1 MKLGQV
7 SVAVASTRKRN
18 KGLRAAAASRCV
30 HFFFP
35 AAAASKLRIDF
46 LLKKEKKTKLRID
59 SGQAAGWPP
68 AADSDAWPIPG
79 DEARATFQ
87 FR

>member
-7 SVAVASTRKRN
+7 SVVIVDQK
-18 KGLRAAAASRCV
+18 KKQELVAAAGRCG
-30 HFFFP
+30 HFFSP